1 MSYVLDA
8 CIAVAAL
15 KPSEPNHGDA
25 LRCVA
30 QDAPRQPA
38 RRGMNAV
45 EAPVPL
51 AVLGPE

>member
-1 MSYVLDA
+1 MRYVLDA

-30 QDAPRQPA
+30 QEAPRQPSGG
-38 RRGMNAV
+38 RMNAV
-45 EAPVPL
+45 EAPVQL